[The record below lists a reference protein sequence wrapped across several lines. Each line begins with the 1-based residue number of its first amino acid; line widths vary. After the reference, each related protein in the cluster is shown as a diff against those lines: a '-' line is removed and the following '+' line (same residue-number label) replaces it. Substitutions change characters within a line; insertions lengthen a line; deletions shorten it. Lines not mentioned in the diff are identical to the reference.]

1 MRKRGRWL
9 AVHGKKRGRCVCESQ
24 GENRGGADLREED
37 LGGADLREED
47 LITNLSQ
54 KNLGNK
60 FKTSL

>member
-9 AVHGKKRGRCVCESQ
+9 AAHGKKRGRCVRESQ
-24 GENRGGADLREED
+24 GEKR
-37 LGGADLREED
+37 GGADLREED

-54 KNLGNK
+54 KNPGNK